1 MSTKSQ
7 KSFDKI
13 VEIISGKWYNIFIIL
28 QGGENME
35 EMKAMLVKL
44 CDNVKTLCD
53 DVKRLDKGQDEI
65 RKEICAVEGKL
76 SKEICAVEGKL
87 SKEICAVEEKLS
99 KEICAVEEKLSKE
112 IYVVEEKL
120 FKEIHA
126 VNERLAA
133 CQLVNGKKV
142 DVLFDA
148 DETRKQLLE
157 IHDEEIPEIK
167 STLFN
172 YDIRIKNLESK
183 VIGA

>member
-13 VEIISGKWYNIFIIL
+13 VEIISGKWYNIFIFL

-53 DVKRLDKGQDEI
+53 DVKRLDKGQDEM
-65 RKEICAVEGKL
+65 RKEWKQDLARVEGKL

-99 KEICAVEEKLSKE
+99 KEI
-112 IYVVEEKL
+112 YVVEEKL
-120 FKEIHA
+120 FKEIRA